1 MQKQLRAGY
10 YSAVT
15 HTDRLFGN
23 VMDALDG
30 SGVADDTFVLVTG
43 VRCRCFLDLAALAVA
58 RYSRNLESVGVRI
71 MGGSWARR
79 VSGASTPTTSWLCTC
94 RS

>member
-30 SGVADDTFVLVTG
+30 SGVAADTFVLVTG
-43 VRCRCFLDLAALAVA
+43 VRC
-58 RYSRNLESVGVRI
+58 
-71 MGGSWARR
+71 
-79 VSGASTPTTSWLCTC
+79 
-94 RS
+94 

>member
-30 SGVADDTFVLVTG
+30 SGVADDTFGLVTG
-43 VRCRCFLDLAALAVA
+43 VRRRCFLRLIDLLLLP
-58 RYSRNLESVGVRI
+58 LESVGVSGPRLA
-71 MGGSWARR
+71 ARR
-79 VSGASTPTTSWLCTC
+79 EGRVGQARQL
-94 RS
+94 

>member
-1 MQKQLRAGY
+1 MSCDEALLPTVGKSSVPHHLVVLVAGMQKQLRAGY

-30 SGVADDTFVLVTG
+30 SGVAEDTFVLVTG
-43 VRCRCFLDLAALAVA
+43 V
-58 RYSRNLESVGVRI
+58 
-71 MGGSWARR
+71 
-79 VSGASTPTTSWLCTC
+79 
-94 RS
+94 